1 MGCVYILTNEA
12 MPGLIKIGHTA
23 KTARERANEL
33 FSTGVPQPFAIAYEF
48 ECDNHEQLET
58 EMHRRLKRYR
68 VNTKR
73 EFFEYSAD
81 EAYQLLQELQGT
93 SWRKWTSHFLTRFQK
108 MANSVESR
116 VRRRTPDLNRMN
128 VYE

>member
-1 MGCVYILTNEA
+1 

-93 SWRKWTSHFLTRFQK
+93 SWRKWTSQFLTRFSKLIGKHQHTK
-108 MANSVESR
+108 
-116 VRRRTPDLNRMN
+116 RRSNFER
-128 VYE
+128 